1 MKAALCLEYV
11 GESGDAQIAL
21 YSGKLDGIAPG
32 LGGAAFG
39 CKNPRKPWV
48 AEIIGY
54 HGKYGFERTFLS
66 SKRNY
71 SRANSSG
78 SRGVELWFVLESG
91 KVYEVKAPQ
100 SWRSVDRYFCRVD
113 DDGDI
118 IRMSKDEVGA
128 WLRKAWESA
137 SSKRRGE
144 E

>member
-1 MKAALCLEYV
+1 MKATLCLEYI

-21 YSGKLDGIAPG
+21 YSGKLDTAFQG
-32 LGGAAFG
+32 LGDVAFG

-54 HGKYGFERTFLS
+54 HGKYGFERKFLP

-91 KVYEVKAPQ
+91 KVYEVKAPR

-113 DDGDI
+113 DDGEI
-118 IRMSKDEVGA
+118 IRMSKDEVGS
-128 WLRKAWESA
+128 WLRKVWESA
-137 SSKRRGE
+137 SSKRRDE